1 MKLDTGTELPDK
13 FILTDEF
20 KEFCKLINDTST
32 NLFITG
38 KAGSGKST
46 LLEYF
51 RQNTDKNIATLANQG
66 ITAIKA
72 KGQTIHSFFKFGPH
86 FISDQDIKILIGD
99 KKEVLQNLDT
109 ILIDEISMVR
119 ADLFDAIN
127 LSLKKNRKNNKPFGG
142 VQIIL
147 FGDVMQIDPIVSSVE
162 KEVMEKFY
170 PNGRF
175 FFNSNIY
182 KEVNFKQI
190 ELTKI
195 FRQSDET
202 FINLLNKIRINKATN
217 SDLLILNKRI
227 VTYDNVP
234 EGTIVLAPTNR
245 KVDDINNTN
254 LYKLKTP
261 TYNYNAIIKG
271 GWKEKEYP
279 VKKEIILKEG
289 AQIMITKNDTDE
301 PKKWVN
307 GTLGVIC
314 SLSKNKIKIKIKDKI
329 FYLGKTKWD
338 KYVHQFIGNKIS
350 RKSVGSFIQFP
361 LKLAW
366 AVTIHKSQGQTFDNV
381 AIDLDTGSFA
391 HGQTYVAL
399 SRSKTLDGISL
410 LKKIN
415 EKDIIFDPLVL
426 EFIGQ
431 KLEKK
436 YIKEIMINNK
446 ISKEKKVKKSK
457 SNSSESGWTTS
468 DDNKLLAMYKRNVP
482 EIALS
487 KYLKKNISEIRERII
502 FLMKNK

>member
-51 RQNTDKNIATLANQG
+51 RQNTDKNIATLAHQG

-72 KGQTIHSFFKFGPH
+72 KGQTIHNFFKFGPY

-162 KEVMEKFY
+162 KEIMEKFY

-182 KEVNFKQI
+182 KEGDFKQL

-195 FRQSDET
+195 FRQSDAA
-202 FINLLNKIRINKATN
+202 FINLLNKIRVNKATS
-217 SDLLILNKRI
+217 SDLSILNKRI

-271 GWKEKEYP
+271 QWKDKEHP
-279 VKKEIILKEG
+279 VKKEIVLKVG
-289 AQIMITKNDTDE
+289 AQIMITKNDTNE
-301 PKKWVN
+301 PKRWVN
-307 GTLGVIC
+307 GTLGIITF
-314 SLSKNKIKIKIKDKI
+314 LSKDQIKVKIQDKI
-329 FYLGKTKWD
+329 FSLGKTKWD
-338 KYVHQFIGNKIS
+338 KYNYQFIGNKVGI
-350 RKSVGSFIQFP
+350 KPVGSFIHFP

-381 AIDLDTGSFA
+381 AIDLDTGSFS

-436 YIKEIMINNK
+436 YIKEIIMNNK
-446 ISKEKKVKKSK
+446 VTQKKNDKEF
-457 SNSSESGWTTS
+457 NSSSTESEWTTS
-468 DDNKLLAMYKRNVP
+468 DDNKLLVLYKRNVP

-487 KYLKKNISEIRERII
+487 KMFKKQISEIRDRII
-502 FLMKNK
+502 LLMKK